1 MTRFW
6 TKGLKNFFSVP
17 ALLMNNKCHGSNLPS
32 PKVFLSFTTIEN
44 TSSYILPGC
53 SYKKR
58 SVDYLIE
65 FGSPCSDCYVY
76 DRCYYNIRY
85 ALCKIIV
92 DYKIV
97 PCKIYLARVFPVSQI
112 NRTSLHKTYFVV
124 RRVGHMISGNRLK
137 LY

>member
-1 MTRFW
+1 
-6 TKGLKNFFSVP
+6 
-17 ALLMNNKCHGSNLPS
+17 MNNTCHGPNLPS
-32 PKVFLSFTTIEN
+32 PKVFFNSDREYLLYI
-44 TSSYILPGC
+44 ILPGG
-53 SYKKR
+53 SDKKR

-112 NRTSLHKTYFVV
+112 NSTSLHKTYFVV
-124 RRVGHMISGNRLK
+124 RRAGNMISSNRLK

>member
-1 MTRFW
+1 M
-6 TKGLKNFFSVP
+6 KGSSDLKEFKTYLN
-17 ALLMNNKCHGSNLPS
+17 AIMDLLNNKCHGSNLPS
-32 PKVFLSFTTIEN
+32 PKVFFNSDREYLLYI
-44 TSSYILPGC
+44 ILPGG
-53 SYKKR
+53 SDKKR

-97 PCKIYLARVFPVSQI
+97 PCKMS
-112 NRTSLHKTYFVV
+112 S
-124 RRVGHMISGNRLK
+124 VGHTGCTVQQ
-137 LY
+137 

>member
-1 MTRFW
+1 
-6 TKGLKNFFSVP
+6 
-17 ALLMNNKCHGSNLPS
+17 MNNKCHGSNLPS
-32 PKVFLSFTTIEN
+32 PKVFLSFTTIES

-85 ALCKIIV
+85 DLCKIIV